1 MDASKLRERAEKLLA
16 RAKEQERKQKELI
29 QKKIAIAVTEH
40 VKASGYNFDS
50 DFAQKIKDILEP
62 SSTENAASDK

>member
-16 RAKEQERKQKELI
+16 RAKEQERKEKELI

-40 VKASGYNFDS
+40 VKASGYNFGP
-50 DFAQKIKDILEP
+50 DFAQKIKTILEP
-62 SSTENAASDK
+62 GNADNA

>member
-40 VKASGYNFDS
+40 VKTSGFNFGP

-62 SSTENAASDK
+62 SSTENVASDK